1 MNIEITDLDLEGRG
15 VGRADGLAVFVPGL
29 LPGERAEITIEQRQK
44 RFAIGASRKL
54 LRPSPLRVAPACP
67 IYEHCGGCSW
77 QHIDSSQQLALKEK
91 IWLEQLRRIGKCQP
105 ELVLPPVDGPHWHYR
120 RRANLHWDGRQ
131 LGFRGRRSHRV
142 VPLQQC
148 LTLDPALNAIIPA
161 LTELCRA
168 NGRAVQSVH
177 LAAGAH
183 LNVAQLEVRN
193 WLKALP
199 RWAGWQI
206 RQRCGRQLRS
216 FPEKAPPLS
225 YLLPELALE
234 INFAPE
240 DFTQINGAINRQLVQ
255 LVLQELQV
263 EKGEKVLDLFCG
275 LGNFSLPLAR
285 AGAQVLAI
293 EGVKE
298 MVQKG
303 QLNAQAN
310 KLALE
315 FRAADLGKTINW
327 QPLDGFKKWLIDPPR
342 AGAKELLTAM
352 PLRPRRLVYVSCNP
366 STLARDAAILLA
378 KGYRFESGRL
388 LNMFAQTAHVESLC
402 VFGYL

>member
-15 VGRADGLAVFVPGL
+15 VGRVDGLAVFVPGL
-29 LPGERAEITIEQRQK
+29 LPGERAEIEIEQRQK
-44 RFAIGASRKL
+44 RFAIARVKQL
-54 LRPSPLRVAPACP
+54 LQPAPLRVKPPCP
-67 IYEHCGGCSW
+67 IYDRCGGCSW
-77 QHIDSSQQLALKEK
+77 QHIAAGEQLALKEK

-105 ELVLPPVDGPHWHYR
+105 ERVLRPVDGPHWHYR
-120 RRANLHWDGRQ
+120 RRANLHWDGQ
-131 LGFRGRRSHRV
+131 HLGFRGRQSHRV
-142 VPLQQC
+142 VPLTEC

-161 LTELCRA
+161 LTDLCSA
-168 NGRAVQSVH
+168 NGRAVRAVH
-177 LAAGAH
+177 LAAGERI
-183 LNVAQLEVRN
+183 NVVQLTVGEWLREVPH
-193 WLKALP
+193 WP
-199 RWAGWQI
+199 GWQI
-206 RQRCGRQLRS
+206 RQKRGDECRQ
-216 FPEKAPPLS
+216 FPEGAPPLS
-225 YLLPELALE
+225 YLIPESAVE

-240 DFTQINGAINRQLVQ
+240 DFTQINGAINRQLVA
-255 LVLQELQV
+255 LVLEELQI
-263 EKGEKVLDLFCG
+263 ERGEKILDLFCG

-293 EGVKE
+293 EGVRE
-298 MVQKG
+298 MVRKG

-327 QPLDGFKKWLIDPPR
+327 QQLDGFKKWLIDPPR
-342 AGAKELLTAM
+342 AGAKELLAAM

-366 STLARDAAILLA
+366 STLARDAAMLLA